1 MDVSIRPITDPE
13 ELRAVEDLQQG
24 VWGMPDRDVVPY
36 HQLIAAMHSGGVV
49 LGAFSTDGRLIG
61 FCYGFVG
68 LREGQLVF
76 HSHLAG
82 VLPEQRSSDV
92 GFRLK
97 RAQRQVALD
106 LGIERMVWTFDPLM
120 SLNANFNLHKLGA
133 VARRYYV
140 NYYGEMTDALNRGL
154 PSDRVEV
161 DWWLRDARVVSLMSG
176 RRQPQA
182 WEAAPALTAVEHP
195 LGIAP
200 GEPVLHLH
208 DPVVRVQIPTA
219 LVQLKERAPQLAVAW
234 RMVTRQVFLHYFPRG
249 YAAVDFVVED
259 RDGLPRT
266 EMARGERAGYYILQ
280 ASAEDARPER
290 TP

>member
-1 MDVSIRPITDPE
+1 MIDVSIRPITDPE

-24 VWGMPDRDVVPY
+24 VWGMPHLDVVPS
-36 HQLIAAMHSGGVV
+36 HQLVAATRSGGVV
-49 LGAFSTDGRLIG
+49 LGAFSAERGLIG

-68 LREGQLVF
+68 LREGELVF

-82 VLPEQRSSDV
+82 VLPEYRSSDV

-120 SLNANFNLHKLGA
+120 SLNAKFNLHKLGV

-176 RRQPQA
+176 QRQAQA
-182 WEAAPALTAVEHP
+182 WDAVPALTAIPHP
-195 LGIAP
+195 LGTAP
-200 GEPVLHLH
+200 GEPVLHLR
-208 DPVVRVQIPTA
+208 DPVIRLQIPTV
-219 LVQLKERAPQLAVAW
+219 LPQLKERAPQLAVAW
-234 RMVTRQVFLHYFPRG
+234 RAVTRQVFLHYFSRG

-259 RDGLPRT
+259 RDGERT
-266 EMARGERAGYYILQ
+266 GYYVLQ
-280 ASAEDARPER
+280 GSAAQSRPER